1 MRISCH
7 VFRNST
13 ATGFVLAQAATAE
26 TLASEQFKNIPVI
39 ALEIPETGLQEITD
53 FYDDIMTASGFVK
66 SGLMT
71 ENEAEAAACQYGD
84 TDGLR
89 FIAEGRASAYF
100 VEPYQR
106 DSCGYS
112 NPSRLYLL
120 PALPFVA
127 IPDIG

>member
-1 MRISCH
+1 MIVSCH

-13 ATGFVLAQAATAE
+13 STGFVLAQVATSE
-26 TLASEQFKNIPVI
+26 TMASKEYANIPVI
-39 ALEIPETGLQEITD
+39 SLDIPENNIKEITD
-53 FYDDIMTASGFVK
+53 FYDDIMTVTGFIK

-71 ENEAEAAACQYGD
+71 EEEAQNAVCPYGD
-84 TDGLR
+84 TEGLR
-89 FIAEGRASAYF
+89 FIAEGRASAFY
-100 VEPYQR
+100 VEPYAK

-127 IPDIG
+127 VPDIG